1 MARRPSCP
9 AVIPQLNRDN
19 PLRPVDAGKTVCRT
33 DPATALV
40 AELDDGVRING
51 NEVAREVSVSYLE
64 DRPPLVWLVAPF
76 ASPRDAVANGDTEGT
91 QTTRHPIGRGLPPY
105 MVASEL
111 AEVFSGRRVLSG
123 NHWRLQRWLND
134 LFAISGRK
142 DAPRVED
149 LFAHARRL
157 RALSGE
163 IRDASTAA
171 NTAVRLSD
179 RAIAEAE
186 RNACFLRALQLRVK
200 LRDQEG
206 RRRST
211 KP

>member
-1 MARRPSCP
+1 
-9 AVIPQLNRDN
+9 
-19 PLRPVDAGKTVCRT
+19 VCRT
-33 DPATALV
+33 DLATALV
-40 AELDDGVRING
+40 AELDDCVRING
-51 NEVAREVSVSYLE
+51 KEVAREVSVSYL
-64 DRPPLVWLVAPF
+64 DNRPPLAWLVAPF
-76 ASPRDAVANGDTEGT
+76 ASPRNAVAGGDNEGT
-91 QTTRHPIGRGLPPY
+91 QTSRHPIGRGLPPST
-105 MVASEL
+105 VAFEL
-111 AEVFSGRRVLSG
+111 AEVFSGRRILSG
-123 NHWRLQRWLND
+123 NHWRLQRWLED
-134 LFAISGRK
+134 LFANSGRK
-142 DAPRVED
+142 DVPKVED
-149 LFAHARRL
+149 LFAQARHL

-163 IRDASTAA
+163 IHDASTAA